1 MTPYDPII
9 DAVAAEYGVSVD
21 DIFSRSRLRVDS
33 DARQMAMY
41 LLDEIFGL
49 QKIQIGA
56 IFNRSHSTVI
66 FAIQKMKFLII
77 QDSEVGDHYRNI
89 IQNID

>member
-9 DAVAAEYGVSVD
+9 SAVAAEYGVSTD
-21 DIFSRSRLRVDS
+21 EIFSRSRLRITS

-49 QKIQIGA
+49 QKTQIGA
-56 IFNRSHSTVI
+56 IFNRNHSTAI
-66 FAIQKMKFLII
+66 FAIQKMKFLIV

-89 IQNID
+89 IRNID